1 MPLVE
6 KQNQDKKRSQLSN
19 LSVAYRKAV
28 PYLNLAYVLIA
39 SILMMSAIGWFGD
52 KYFQTKPVLTI
63 IGIFSGLGLGFYNF
77 FKSIERLEKDKN

>member
-1 MPLVE
+1 MPSVK
-6 KQNQDKKRSQLSN
+6 KQNQDNQRSQISN
-19 LSVAYRKAV
+19 LSIAYKKAV

-39 SILMMSAIGWFGD
+39 SILMMGAIGWFGD

-77 FKSIERLEKDKN
+77 FKSIDRLENDKN